1 MEEAAALHVERQVS
15 ELSSGA
21 EGVVVVVVV
30 GGGETETTRALGLQR
45 YGANAPTLESIAGA
59 LLECRDAH
67 SRPGEPSL

>member
-1 MEEAAALHVERQVS
+1 MS

-21 EGVVVVVVV
+21 EGVVGRGG
-30 GGGETETTRALGLQR
+30 GGGETETTRALVLQR